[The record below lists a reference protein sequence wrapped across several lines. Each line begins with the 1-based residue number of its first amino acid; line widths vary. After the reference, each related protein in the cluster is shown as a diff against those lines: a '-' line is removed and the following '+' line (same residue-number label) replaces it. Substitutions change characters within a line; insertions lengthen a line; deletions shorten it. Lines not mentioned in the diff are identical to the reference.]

1 MSAPTVIVAARV
13 RVGPNQNRRGAEM
26 NRHALQR
33 SCVACGAVVTVVATG
48 LLTIPA
54 AETVTALPRI
64 EFHQIQLQSAT
75 ASATLGS
82 TSPDTDRPDHRDI
95 DPARHDPAPAAA
107 VAASDDPFAAGLA
120 TALDI
125 VGRAVVDVA
134 GLLIAP
140 LWYLAF
146 PITYQMASNYLNT
159 IDSSYYNYPDLTG
172 LVGLLRLAR
181 VIGIW
186 MEFPLRASS
195 YLFPA
200 PTADQPSSA
209 AATPKGS
216 RTVGPVVP
224 PEVHAAEV
232 AGDQDQAQEPDR
244 IPTVPPRTHHPRR
257 GESPATHR
265 AAEAASASASA
276 SAVTIRDGVSSD
288 GRALAS
294 NTRASN
300 TRASSTRRSLSAQA
314 SSAPSIARTEG
325 GSGIAG
331 SQSGAGTGSP

>member
-1 MSAPTVIVAARV
+1 
-13 RVGPNQNRRGAEM
+13 M
-26 NRHALQR
+26 NHRALQR
-33 SCVACGAVVTVVATG
+33 SCVACGAVATAVAVATG

-172 LVGLLRLAR
+172 LVGLLRLVR

-232 AGDQDQAQEPDR
+232 AGDQDQAQEPNR
-244 IPTVPPRTHHPRR
+244 LPTVPPRTHHPRR
-257 GESPATHR
+257 G
-265 AAEAASASASA
+265 
-276 SAVTIRDGVSSD
+276 
-288 GRALAS
+288 
-294 NTRASN
+294 
-300 TRASSTRRSLSAQA
+300 
-314 SSAPSIARTEG
+314 
-325 GSGIAG
+325 
-331 SQSGAGTGSP
+331 

>member
-33 SCVACGAVVTVVATG
+33 SCAACGAVVAVVAAG
-48 LLTIPA
+48 LWTVPA
-54 AETVTALPRI
+54 VETVTALPRI

-82 TSPDTDRPDHRDI
+82 TSPGTDRLDLHDI
-95 DPARHDPAPAAA
+95 DPARHDSTPAAA
-107 VAASDDPFAAGLA
+107 VAESDDPFGAGLA

-172 LVGLLRLAR
+172 LVGLLRLVR

-195 YLFPA
+195 YLFPT
-200 PTADQPSSA
+200 PIADHPSLA
-209 AATPKGS
+209 AATPGGS

-224 PEVHAAEV
+224 PEVHAAEW
-232 AGDQDQAQEPDR
+232 AGDQDQVQEPDR
-244 IPTVPPRTHHPRR
+244 VPTVSPRTHHPRR
-257 GESPATHR
+257 GQGPATHR

-276 SAVTIRDGVSSD
+276 VTIRDGVSSE
-288 GRALAS
+288 GR
-294 NTRASN
+294 TRASS

-314 SSAPSIARTEG
+314 SPAPSIARTEG

-331 SQSGAGTGSP
+331 SQSGAATGSP